1 LVVTMIFRCS
11 HVVESHAVPTYHVCK
26 EEIHMDAIYEPRG
39 AALEYCEAACN
50 LYRGCVH
57 GCRYCYAPS
66 AVRRTREDFHSGRQL
81 RDGILDALRRDLF
94 VGACGDSR
102 VLFCFTSDPYQVGCD
117 NSATRAAL
125 EMCSAASR
133 PFAVLTKGGMRAADD
148 FDLYEGNGWFGTTLA
163 FTDDRSRQAWEP
175 CAASVESRIE
185 AIRTAHSLGIRT
197 WVSMEPVI
205 EPAQALDLVLELR
218 HDVDEWRVGRW
229 NHDARANSI
238 DWTEFTSLA
247 IRTCLDTGADFMLKE
262 ALHRYACPGAI
273 TRYVEG
279 QVVARRTA

>member
-1 LVVTMIFRCS
+1 
-11 HVVESHAVPTYHVCK
+11 
-26 EEIHMDAIYEPRG
+26 
-39 AALEYCEAACN
+39 
-50 LYRGCVH
+50 
-57 GCRYCYAPS
+57 
-66 AVRRTREDFHSGRQL
+66 
-81 RDGILDALRRDLF
+81 
-94 VGACGDSR
+94 
-102 VLFCFTSDPYQVGCD
+102 
-117 NSATRAAL
+117 
-125 EMCSAASR
+125 
-133 PFAVLTKGGMRAADD
+133 MRAADD